1 MQPAERHTFQ
11 HGDGALGYLLYR
23 PTAAA
28 APETPQPL
36 ILFLHGRGESGDDLE
51 LVKLFGLPAV
61 LERGDEI
68 PALVIAPQC
77 PADSDWEAQ
86 TANLAALLDDVCARE
101 QVDTTRVY
109 LTGLSMGG
117 RGSWLLALAQPARFA
132 AVACMA
138 SRIPFAIRPTPDFTP
153 LRTMPIWVFHGAL
166 DPIAPLSDAEALVAA
181 LQADGATPHV
191 TIYPDADHD
200 SWTAAYNDPALYTW
214 LFAQRKGLA

>member
-11 HGDGALGYLLYR
+11 HGDATLGYLLYR
-23 PTAAA
+23 PAAVDQEIA
-28 APETPQPL
+28 LPL

-51 LVKLFGLPAV
+51 LVKLYGLPAV
-61 LERGDEI
+61 LERGDEL

-77 PADSDWEAQ
+77 PAAGDWEAQ

-101 QVDTTRVY
+101 QVDEARVY

-117 RGSWLLALAQPARFA
+117 RGSWLLALAHPARFA

-153 LRTMPIWVFHGAL
+153 LQTTPIWIFHGAR
-166 DPIAPLSDAEALVAA
+166 DPIAPLSDAEALAAA
-181 LQADGATPHV
+181 LRAAGADPRV

-200 SWTAAYNDPALYTW
+200 AWTAAYNDPALYTW
-214 LFAQRKGLA
+214 LFAQRKGLP